1 MNCRECG
8 AEIIDSCKECVE
20 QAEVAKKI
28 GIDAG
33 RLSHIIRGG
42 RVSASEIALI
52 YQGLGME
59 MSELFEVAEK

>member
-1 MNCRECG
+1 MIKARQELRNQL
-8 AEIIDSCKECVE
+8 
-20 QAEVAKKI
+20 QASGMSQSEAAKKI

-52 YQGLGME
+52 CRGLGME
-59 MSELFEVAEK
+59 MSELFEVTDK